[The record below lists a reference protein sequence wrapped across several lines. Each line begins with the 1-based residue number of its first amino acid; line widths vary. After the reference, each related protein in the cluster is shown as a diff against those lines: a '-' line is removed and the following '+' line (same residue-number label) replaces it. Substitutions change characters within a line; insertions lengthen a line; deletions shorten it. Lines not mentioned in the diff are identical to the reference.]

1 MNIFD
6 FAMQMEKDGEA
17 YYRELA
23 QKCGDKGL
31 AKIFVM
37 LADEEVRHYTLF
49 SRMKTGKVE
58 VPKTS
63 VLADVKNIFAEMK
76 ERGQVF
82 HFGTEQIGYYRKAQE
97 IEKKSEDFYREKSKE
112 VADTNQKESLLKIAN
127 EERNHFLILEGII
140 EFVQRP
146 QRWLEDAEW
155 SNIGKEY

>member
-23 QKCGDKGL
+23 RKCGDKGL
-31 AKIFVM
+31 AKIFIM
-37 LADEEVRHYTLF
+37 LADEEVRRYAIF

-58 VPKTS
+58 VPATPI
-63 VLADVKNIFAEMK
+63 LAKVKNIFAQMK
-76 ERGQVF
+76 EKGQAF
-82 HFGTEQIGYYRKAQE
+82 DFGVEQIGYYRKAQE
-97 IEKKSEDFYREKSKE
+97 IEKKSEDFYREKSRE
-112 VADTNQKESLLKIAN
+112 ASDSHQKESFLKIAD

-146 QRWLEDAEW
+146 QTWLENAEW
-155 SNIGKEY
+155 SNVGKEY